1 MASIVF
7 VHVLWSTVR
16 FLSQELSSYPFSKAL
31 LCVLK
36 LNVRLLRL
44 FRNELC
50 LIDQAL
56 WKDSLEEQIDKIRM
70 MQITKHLLF
79 SADLLSIIFVLFW
92 PLSPMLIDLDE
103 CHFFLESSV
112 AWFLHWQWC
121 GYTESQALPSSCL
134 LMWTLVWNN
143 RLCGGPQQN
152 SKASTAGLWSAGG
165 RNSCLPRSDLKGD
178 CIRDLDGVM
187 REVC

>member
-50 LIDQAL
+50 LIDRAL

-70 MQITKHLLF
+70 MQITKHCCQLTFYQLSCAVLAFVAHANWPWWMLF
-79 SADLLSIIFVLFW
+79 FFLNLQWSGFSTGNGVVILKARLYLPLAFWCGLWYEITGCVVVHSRIQRRAQLGCDLLVEGTVVCPDQTSRVTA
-92 PLSPMLIDLDE
+92 
-103 CHFFLESSV
+103 SV
-112 AWFLHWQWC
+112 TWM
-121 GYTESQALPSSCL
+121 G
-134 LMWTLVWNN
+134 
-143 RLCGGPQQN
+143 
-152 SKASTAGLWSAGG
+152 
-165 RNSCLPRSDLKGD
+165 
-178 CIRDLDGVM
+178 
-187 REVC
+187 